1 MPLDMEVIK
10 SIPIFAGLDDASL
23 AKIASVTK
31 QRAYKKG
38 SIIFMEDEPGK
49 AFFFV
54 KSGKVKIYRTSPEGQ
69 QHIIHIFGPGEVFAE
84 ATVFADVTYPATA
97 EALEDSQI
105 GVIDNAD
112 LEALIQE
119 DTALALSI
127 IKILAKRLR
136 MASEEIRNLAVMDA
150 AGRTAMLL
158 LQLAEQYGEKTP
170 DGIIIALDVPRQELA
185 NMAGITR
192 ETLAR
197 VLSRFNEN
205 GIIQLDKYR
214 IIIRDMEALMDE
226 AY

>member
-1 MPLDMEVIK
+1 MEVIK

>member
-10 SIPIFAGLDDASL
+10 SIPIFAGLDNASL

-84 ATVFADVTYPATA
+84 ATVFADVTYPAAA

-136 MASEEIRNLAVMDA
+136 MASEGIRNLAVMDA